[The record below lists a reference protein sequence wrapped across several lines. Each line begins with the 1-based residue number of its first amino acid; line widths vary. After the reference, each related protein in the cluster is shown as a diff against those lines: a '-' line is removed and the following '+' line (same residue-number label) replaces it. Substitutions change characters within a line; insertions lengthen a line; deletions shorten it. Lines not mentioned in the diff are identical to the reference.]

1 MNEGTKSLTRQG
13 GLRSSIL
20 GERLA
25 HQRGLL
31 VDDVFFIGLK
41 VILFQIRPEKSVIQ
55 YIWRLPIYLEENVLQ
70 SGNVKCI
77 LFFFFFPPSIPKGE
91 VCSGSQ
97 RPTFESCLHL
107 RQVRNMLG
115 KIIKTPKG
123 LCREKS
129 PDSKMRQMK
138 VSWVFI

>member
-13 GLRSSIL
+13 GLRSSIQ

-55 YIWRLPIYLEENVLQ
+55 YIFEGYQ
-70 SGNVKCI
+70 FI
-77 LFFFFFPPSIPKGE
+77 L
-91 VCSGSQ
+91 
-97 RPTFESCLHL
+97 R
-107 RQVRNMLG
+107 
-115 KIIKTPKG
+115 
-123 LCREKS
+123 
-129 PDSKMRQMK
+129 KMSFRVEM
-138 VSWVFI
+138 